1 MLGELHRHYR
11 DTRVRRALRQQTRRW
26 DRLSEIRGRAFER
39 WRAGENDPWV
49 EYRDRRNGVLAR
61 IVWLIRTTP
70 STREVAR
77 NLAIHD
83 TELVAAYSIVVR
95 RCQCPSAAR
104 PYHLPTA
111 LMLLPIWLETV
122 CTLYR
127 EGRLDDELPALERAF
142 IELDN
147 TYPLSIVEP
156 PLFSRQLAL
165 GS

>member
-11 DTRVRRALRQQTRRW
+11 DTRARRALGQQSRRW
-26 DRLSEIRGRAFER
+26 ERLSEIRATAFER
-39 WRAGENDPWV
+39 WSGGEEDPWL

-61 IVWLIRTTP
+61 IAWLVRTTP

-77 NLAIHD
+77 SLEIHD

-95 RCQCPSAAR
+95 RCQRPSAAQ

-111 LMLLPIWLETV
+111 LMLLPIWLEAV

-127 EGRLDDELPALERAF
+127 QDRLDDELPALERAF
-142 IELDN
+142 IDLDN
-147 TYPLSIVEP
+147 TYPLSVVEP
-156 PLFSRQLAL
+156 LLFSR
-165 GS
+165 